1 MRLIVFSSPL
11 SLCSFLSRYVQKA
24 CKKRAEKK
32 DEKLKNMAKI
42 SLYLDTRGK
51 KKEAPSPLKLVI
63 RHQKEAAMINLEI
76 MLTESTWDH
85 KAQRVKNNPNWRKL
99 NDIISSLLLKATNI
113 IFDLKYTGVIGTM
126 SAAAIRDKIKAELW
140 GTTDKIEKKSFVDL
154 LNIRIGLSRSAS
166 SKNQYKCVLRSL
178 QLYDKKI
185 DCYSCDQITPDFLR
199 KYILHAEQEQHF
211 KPNSI
216 VLYITLIKSVL
227 NYAYEEGYI
236 DRQDYKRVKVKQQE
250 TRKRYLTAQQ
260 LRELW
265 FHKSD
270 SDRINTL
277 LDLFKASFL
286 LIGINFADIYDLEPP
301 QNGMVEY
308 YRAKTGRLYHIA
320 VQPELQPIIDKYGT
334 ATKCFDFIPQCTRAT
349 IGHYINHYLKQLPFD
364 FAPQLTLYW
373 ARHTWATIASEIG
386 ISKDVIA
393 AALGH
398 GAKTVTDIYIS
409 FDRNKIDQA
418 NRAVIDYVLYDKK
431 SHPREDGL

>member
-1 MRLIVFSSPL
+1 MLKKRAK
-11 SLCSFLSRYVQKA
+11 YVQK
-24 CKKRAEKK
+24 KK
-32 DEKLKNMAKI
+32 DEQRKNMAKI

-76 MLTESTWDH
+76 MLTADSWD
-85 KAQRVKNNPNWRKL
+85 KKNQQVKNNPNWRKL
-99 NDIISSLLLKATNI
+99 NDLTSSLLRTASNI
-113 IFDLKYTGVIGTM
+113 AFDLKYSGVIGTM

-140 GTTDKIEKKSFVDL
+140 GTTDKIEKKRFVDL

-185 DCYSCDQITPDFLR
+185 DCYSCDQITPDLLR
-199 KYILHAEQEQHF
+199 KYILHAEQEQRL

-265 FHKSD
+265 FHKSE
-270 SDRINTL
+270 SDRINRV
-277 LDLFKASFL
+277 LDLFKACFL
-286 LIGINFADIYDLEPP
+286 LIGINFVDIYDLEPP
-301 QNGMVEY
+301 QQGMVEY
-308 YRAKTGRLYHIA
+308 YRAKTGRLYRIA
-320 VQPELQPIIDKYGT
+320 VQPELQPLIDKYGT
-334 ATKCFDFIPQCTRAT
+334 ATKCFDFIPQCTRHT
-349 IGHYINHYLKQLPFD
+349 LGHKINHYLKQLPFD

-398 GAKTVTDIYIS
+398 GAKTVTDVYIS
-409 FDRNKIDQA
+409 FNRNKIDQA
-418 NRAVIDYVLYDKK
+418 NRAVIDYVLYEKK

>member
-1 MRLIVFSSPL
+1 MLKKRAK
-11 SLCSFLSRYVQKA
+11 YVQK
-24 CKKRAEKK
+24 KK
-32 DEKLKNMAKI
+32 DEQLENMAKI

-85 KAQRVKNNPNWRKL
+85 KTQRVKNNPNWRKL

-140 GTTDKIEKKSFVDL
+140 GATDNVKKKNFVDL
-154 LNIRIGLSRSAS
+154 LKICSGLSRSDS
-166 SKNQYKCVLRSL
+166 SKYQYKSVLRSL

-185 DCYSCDQITPDFLR
+185 DCYSCDQITPDVLR
-199 KYILHAEQEQHF
+199 KYILHAEQEQHL

-216 VLYITLIKSVL
+216 VLYMTRIKTVL

-236 DRQDYKRVKVKQQE
+236 DRQDYKRVKVKNQE

-265 FHKSD
+265 FHKSE
-270 SDRINTL
+270 SDRLNRV
-277 LDLFKASFL
+277 LDLFKACFL
-286 LIGINFADIYDLEPP
+286 LIGINFVDIYDLEPP
-301 QNGMVEY
+301 QQGMVEY
-308 YRAKTGRLYHIA
+308 YRAKTGRLYRIA
-320 VQPELQPIIDKYGT
+320 VQPELQQLIDKYGT
-334 ATKCFDFIPQCTRAT
+334 ETKCFDFIPQFARDTLSRS
-349 IGHYINHYLKQLPFD
+349 INNYLKQLPFD

-398 GAKTVTDIYIS
+398 GAKTVTDVYIS
-409 FDRNKIDQA
+409 FNRNKIDKA

>member
-1 MRLIVFSSPL
+1 MLKKRAK
-11 SLCSFLSRYVQKA
+11 YVQK
-24 CKKRAEKK
+24 KK
-32 DEKLKNMAKI
+32 DEQLKNMAKI

-85 KAQRVKNNPNWRKL
+85 KTQRVKNNPNWRKL

-140 GTTDKIEKKSFVDL
+140 GATDNVKKKNFVDL
-154 LNIRIGLSRSAS
+154 LKICSGLSRSDS
-166 SKNQYKCVLRSL
+166 SKYQYKSVLRSL

-185 DCYSCDQITPDFLR
+185 DCYSCDQITPDVLR
-199 KYILHAEQEQHF
+199 KYILHAEQEQHL
-211 KPNSI
+211 KPSSI
-216 VLYITLIKSVL
+216 VLYMTRIKTVL
-227 NYAYEEGYI
+227 NYA
-236 DRQDYKRVKVKQQE
+236 
-250 TRKRYLTAQQ
+250 
-260 LRELW
+260 W
-265 FHKSD
+265 FHKSE
-270 SDRINTL
+270 SDRLNRV
-277 LDLFKASFL
+277 LDLFKACFL
-286 LIGINFADIYDLEPP
+286 LIGINFVDIYDLEPP
-301 QNGMVEY
+301 QQGMVEY
-308 YRAKTGRLYHIA
+308 YRAKTGRLYRIA
-320 VQPELQPIIDKYGT
+320 VQPELQQLIDKYGT
-334 ATKCFDFIPQCTRAT
+334 ETKCFDFIPQFARDTLSRA
-349 IGHYINHYLKQLPFD
+349 INNYLKQLPFD

-398 GAKTVTDIYIS
+398 GAKTVTDVYIS
-409 FDRNKIDQA
+409 FNRNKIDKA